1 MPETRIPDQDA
12 KEQAMTENNLTRI
25 HWNGKEIILIGTA
38 HISRQS
44 AEQVKEVIERERPD
58 AVCVELDRQRYQAIT
73 EGNRWKDMDIFQ
85 VIKEK
90 KAALL
95 FANLA
100 LSSFQKRMARQ
111 FGIRPGQEMIQ
122 GIESAKET
130 GARLVLAD
138 RDIQT
143 TFSRIWH
150 NVGWKGKSL
159 LLAQVISAIFSRE
172 TISEEELEKM
182 KEQDMIQTILQEFAD
197 QFPELKKPLVDE
209 RDQYLAE
216 KIKTAPGEKIV
227 AVLGAAHL
235 PGVIREIERDHD
247 LGELEE
253 VPVKKRRFHLLGW
266 LLPALIVVL
275 IAATFFLNPS
285 AGVDQTL
292 SWVLWTGSFSAAGA
306 AAAFGHPLTILTAF
320 VAAPLTTLHPLLAS
334 GWFAGL
340 VQAFIRRPSV
350 RDFENLAEDI
360 MSVKGFWNNKVTRI
374 LLIVILT
381 NIATSVGTFIA
392 SVDIVRL
399 FFQNV

>member
-216 KIKTAPGEKIV
+216 KNQNGP
-227 AVLGAAHL
+227 
-235 PGVIREIERDHD
+235 
-247 LGELEE
+247 
-253 VPVKKRRFHLLGW
+253 RRKNRGRIGRG
-266 LLPALIVVL
+266 PRA
-275 IAATFFLNPS
+275 
-285 AGVDQTL
+285 
-292 SWVLWTGSFSAAGA
+292 
-306 AAAFGHPLTILTAF
+306 
-320 VAAPLTTLHPLLAS
+320 
-334 GWFAGL
+334 
-340 VQAFIRRPSV
+340 RR
-350 RDFENLAEDI
+350 NQ
-360 MSVKGFWNNKVTRI
+360 GN
-374 LLIVILT
+374 
-381 NIATSVGTFIA
+381 
-392 SVDIVRL
+392 
-399 FFQNV
+399 